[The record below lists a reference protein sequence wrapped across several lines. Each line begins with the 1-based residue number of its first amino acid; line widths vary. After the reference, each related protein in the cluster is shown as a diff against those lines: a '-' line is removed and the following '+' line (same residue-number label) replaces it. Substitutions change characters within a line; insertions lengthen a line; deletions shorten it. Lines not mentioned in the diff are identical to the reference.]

1 MTDSRIPFERIA
13 AQPSPWLGGEGPHA
27 DLVVST
33 RVRLARNLAGVPFS
47 HRAREEQLQGVL
59 ASVGSAVE
67 GAPSFEQGVMLRMN
81 ELTPLDRQLL
91 VERHLVSHEL
101 ADGARP
107 RGILISPEE
116 RLSLMVN
123 EEDHLRLQTMTSGFQ
138 LADAWGAAD
147 RADDE
152 LSQALDFAFSEEIGF
167 LTACPTNTGTG
178 MRASVLIH
186 LPALVLLK
194 EIDRV
199 LKSVMQVGLNVR
211 GLYGEHS
218 DVMGNLFQVSN
229 QTTLGHSERES
240 IESLDRVARQVMEHE
255 SRARDGAR
263 CARADRDK
271 VWRAYGLLRHCRAI
285 AAQEV
290 INLVRRFGSASRW
303 ACRDRRRCVVN
314 ELLVLTQPAH
324 LQHASVVSCHRENG
338 MATGPSSFGSA
349 WRWPSGRWGR
359 ARKPPKGKPCT
370 ASSQNV
376 FARYDLSGPRG
387 SGAAA
392 ARLHRHRA
400 LCCWAS
406 SARVRESRPP
416 CSTTSAWISIAS
428 GRKSR
433 TW

>member
-1 MTDSRIPFERIA
+1 
-13 AQPSPWLGGEGPHA
+13 
-27 DLVVST
+27 
-33 RVRLARNLAGVPFS
+33 
-47 HRAREEQLQGVL
+47 
-59 ASVGSAVE
+59 
-67 GAPSFEQGVMLRMN
+67 MLRMN

-240 IESLDRVARQVMEHE
+240 IEKPRPRGAPSDGAREP
-255 SRARDGAR
+255 RARAIGAR
-263 CARADRDK
+263 CARADRGQG
-271 VWRAYGLLRHCRAI
+271 VAGLRPVASLPLRSRPRKSSTF
-285 AAQEV
+285 
-290 INLVRRFGSASRW
+290 VRRCGSASRW
-303 ACRDRRRCVVN
+303 DCRDCRPLRVVN

-324 LQHASVVSCHRENG
+324 LQRCLGGELSPGERNVYRAQLVRERL
-338 MATGPSSFGSA
+338 AA
-349 WRWPSGRWGR
+349 GRAEMGQ

-370 ASSQNV
+370 TSSRNV
-376 FARYDLSGPRG
+376 FAR
-387 SGAAA
+387 
-392 ARLHRHRA
+392 
-400 LCCWAS
+400 
-406 SARVRESRPP
+406 
-416 CSTTSAWISIAS
+416 
-428 GRKSR
+428 
-433 TW
+433 